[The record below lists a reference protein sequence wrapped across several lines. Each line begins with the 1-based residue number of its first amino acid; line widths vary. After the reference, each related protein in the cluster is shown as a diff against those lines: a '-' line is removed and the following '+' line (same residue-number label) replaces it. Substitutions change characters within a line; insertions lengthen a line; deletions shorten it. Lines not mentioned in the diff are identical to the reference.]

1 MFPIHALLLD
11 VLDYNLRLNP
21 HCVAPE
27 IETYQLR
34 SDTKE
39 LLLIDILITG
49 AICGCC
55 TAALLQGGKHDKS
68 TFQLCMIWIMGII
81 SLHLAVTIFVV
92 TINRHWNEGT
102 YYFSFR
108 RFHLRCFW
116 YLPHCSRDCFC
127 DIFAEKGS
135 NILVIIMDALS
146 ALHLGILDLASC
158 QRHANRHLAPL
169 WAPSLRTRQ
178 SRLTSQPKGLSGL
191 IGTSVSAIPTSLAT
205 WVRAS
210 SEKASSVPF
219 RTAL

>member
-102 YYFSFR
+102 YIFLFEDSISGVSGIFLTAAAIAFAIYLR
-108 RFHLRCFW
+108 RKGVI
-116 YLPHCSRDCFC
+116 YLS
-127 DIFAEKGS
+127 
-135 NILVIIMDALS
+135 L
-146 ALHLGILDLASC
+146 
-158 QRHANRHLAPL
+158 L
-169 WAPSLRTRQ
+169 WMPYL
-178 SRLTSQPKGLSGL
+178 LY
-191 IGTSVSAIPTSLAT
+191 I
-205 WVRAS
+205 WV
-210 SEKASSVPF
+210 F
-219 RTAL
+219 